1 MKLILAIDFDGTIAK
16 TDYPLIIGLMP
27 HAKEVINKLSEDGHI
42 IIVNSCRANQP
53 AEMMRRFLDDHGILY
68 HHINEN
74 SPHRIQTYGSDTRK
88 ISADLYIDDHNLGC
102 TIINWLTVYD
112 EIQSYISREKSLQGI
127 QAPEQTGRSEQSNE
141 V

>member
-1 MKLILAIDFDGTIAK
+1 MKLIIAIDFDGTIAK
-16 TDYPLIIGLMP
+16 TEYPLIIGLMP
-27 HAKEVINKLSEDGHI
+27 HAKEVINKLSDEGHI

-88 ISADLYIDDHNLGC
+88 ISADIYIDDHNLGC
-102 TIINWLTVYD
+102 NGIYWPEVYYQIQVEIAKLQRKKEEII
-112 EIQSYISREKSLQGI
+112 I
-127 QAPEQTGRSEQSNE
+127 
-141 V
+141 